1 MKKKTERYSESYSRK
16 WKSAWV
22 ILVLIFSIISIPAAG
37 EEDNTGNGTS
47 IGQSPEQ
54 VIIENDSSDS
64 SENAG
69 MSPENE
75 TEEIGDTDSKKSA
88 GPGQESTVESG
99 NGSEGEENE
108 IEAFEPG
115 TKANSDI
122 QNNDA
127 IIPESPENEPEPQE
141 EASGSAGDQEGVDK
155 GQDPDKGLNNGA
167 DNGENEAG
175 NPESRTGADN
185 GTQYGQS
192 RDDDQEPEIVE
203 ENNTDNQK
211 TRKENSDSQTGQN
224 SSAQTQE
231 TEKGGSDLQTGQH
244 NNTENQKNTTHKPV
258 PDTEVEK
265 GIENPPGEEVNPEQK
280 TGEENASGSVEEGIE
295 HETGV
300 NDDIDEQGNTEEN
313 QDTGRH
319 SGTKQQENIVKV
331 PEQKQ
336 KAGNN
341 IASSEDG
348 GANVKLKEKVE
359 NGTDNKK
366 SDLGRTDPDVRVYNR
381 AESPR
386 VAGIEERPE
395 TGVCNCTK
403 VPESKKL
410 IPEVKTIQCN
420 WAGNLGN
427 QEVKPEIKVY
437 YLANNTGNG
446 TGNETVIPEIE
457 QKESSWNNL
466 KFILSYRYSLRSF
479 YTVNESVK
487 ISYQGSETLRHE
499 NVNIYLVKAYDPGFP
514 GKTILNGTDG
524 NEDSLEEILSNNT
537 EFYVQIP
544 AVLNGDGDLPPL
556 TLGPLS
562 AGSYRVLITLA
573 GNETNKPDQEKEI
586 LLANY
591 FDVLEYRMEAKVPYT
606 IEEGENL
613 EVNLNLRNAPAR
625 TGYTYWAVLLRADT
639 CENENIPARAAVLAR
654 PVVNGVDIIRNLEA
668 GLTGNESGAG
678 KDGLKNEI
686 QNFIGKENGTI
697 SIGEEDQST
706 LSLTGMD
713 LPPGDYILF
722 AGAHE
727 KGRGLAGL
735 AQKELRISSKDSP
748 GASLSSLSETYL
760 GNISSMKSQY
770 SSFMGISSIFGISD
784 TFISEEIKP
793 HIQTKAIAHV
803 IRNPPKIP
811 SFLLGFTGTLLIG
824 LAVLRKRK

>member
-1 MKKKTERYSESYSRK
+1 MKKKTERYNKSYGRK
-16 WKSAWV
+16 WKSVLV
-22 ILVLIFSIISIPAAG
+22 ILILVFSIISVPAAG

-47 IGQSPEQ
+47 IGLSPER
-54 VIIENDSSDS
+54 IITENDSSDS
-64 SENAG
+64 SENTG
-69 MSPENE
+69 MSLTNE
-75 TEEIGDTDSKKSA
+75 TEEIGDTDSKKNA
-88 GPGQESTVESG
+88 EPGQESTVESG
-99 NGSEGEENE
+99 NGSEEEENK
-108 IEAFEPG
+108 IETLEPG
-115 TKANSDI
+115 IEANSDT

-141 EASGSAGDQEGVDK
+141 ETNNSSGDQENTDK
-155 GQDPDKGLNNGA
+155 GQEPDIGLNNETG
-167 DNGENEAG
+167 NGENEAG
-175 NPESRTGADN
+175 NPESNTETGK

-192 RDDDQEPEIVE
+192 KYDDQEPKIVE
-203 ENNTDNQK
+203 ENNTENQK

-224 SSAQTQE
+224 NSAKTQE
-231 TEKGGSDLQTGQH
+231 TGKKASDPETEQNNDAKTQETGRTKETGKESSDLQTEQH
-244 NNTENQKNTTHKPV
+244 DNTENRKNTTHKPV

-280 TGEENASGSVEEGIE
+280 
-295 HETGV
+295 
-300 NDDIDEQGNTEEN
+300 
-313 QDTGRH
+313 
-319 SGTKQQENIVKV
+319 QE
-331 PEQKQ
+331 
-336 KAGNN
+336 AGNN

-348 GANVKLKEKVE
+348 EANVKLKEKVE

-381 AESPR
+381 AESPK

-395 TGVCNCTK
+395 TRVCNCTK
-403 VPESKKL
+403 TPESKKL
-410 IPEVKTIQCN
+410 KPEIKIIQCN
-420 WAGNLGN
+420 WTGNLENKG
-427 QEVKPEIKVY
+427 VKPEIKVC
-437 YLANNTGNG
+437 YLENNTGNI
-446 TGNETVIPEIE
+446 TGDEIVIPEIE
-457 QKESSWNNL
+457 QKGSSWNNL
-466 KFILSYRYSLRSF
+466 KFILPYRYSFRSF

-487 ISYQGSETLRHE
+487 ISYQGSETLSHE
-499 NVNIYLVKAYDPGFP
+499 KVNIYLVKAYDPGFP
-514 GKTILNGTDG
+514 EKTISNGTDG

-537 EFYVQIP
+537 EFYIQIP
-544 AVLNGDGDLPPL
+544 AVLNGNGDLPPL

-562 AGSYRVLITLA
+562 AGSYQVLITLA
-573 GNETNKPDQEKEI
+573 GNETDKPDKEEEI

-625 TGYTYWAVLLRADT
+625 TGYTYWAVLVRADT
-639 CENENIPARAAVLAR
+639 FETNENIPARAAVLAR
-654 PVVNGVDIIRNLEA
+654 PVVNGVDIIRSLET

-678 KDGLKNEI
+678 KDKIRNEI
-686 QNFIGKENGTI
+686 QNLIGKESGTI

-706 LSLTGMD
+706 LSLTGID

-735 AQKELRISSKDSP
+735 VQKELRISSRDSP
-748 GASLSSLSETYL
+748 GASLSSLSGTYL
-760 GNISSMKSQY
+760 GNISSLKSQH
-770 SSFMGISSIFGISD
+770 SPFMGLSSVFGIPD

>member
-1 MKKKTERYSESYSRK
+1 
-16 WKSAWV
+16 
-22 ILVLIFSIISIPAAG
+22 
-37 EEDNTGNGTS
+37 
-47 IGQSPEQ
+47 
-54 VIIENDSSDS
+54 
-64 SENAG
+64 
-69 MSPENE
+69 
-75 TEEIGDTDSKKSA
+75 
-88 GPGQESTVESG
+88 
-99 NGSEGEENE
+99 
-108 IEAFEPG
+108 
-115 TKANSDI
+115 
-122 QNNDA
+122 
-127 IIPESPENEPEPQE
+127 
-141 EASGSAGDQEGVDK
+141 
-155 GQDPDKGLNNGA
+155 
-167 DNGENEAG
+167 
-175 NPESRTGADN
+175 
-185 GTQYGQS
+185 
-192 RDDDQEPEIVE
+192 
-203 ENNTDNQK
+203 
-211 TRKENSDSQTGQN
+211 
-224 SSAQTQE
+224 
-231 TEKGGSDLQTGQH
+231 
-244 NNTENQKNTTHKPV
+244 
-258 PDTEVEK
+258 
-265 GIENPPGEEVNPEQK
+265 
-280 TGEENASGSVEEGIE
+280 
-295 HETGV
+295 
-300 NDDIDEQGNTEEN
+300 
-313 QDTGRH
+313 
-319 SGTKQQENIVKV
+319 
-331 PEQKQ
+331 
-336 KAGNN
+336 
-341 IASSEDG
+341 
-348 GANVKLKEKVE
+348 
-359 NGTDNKK
+359 
-366 SDLGRTDPDVRVYNR
+366 
-381 AESPR
+381 
-386 VAGIEERPE
+386 
-395 TGVCNCTK
+395 
-403 VPESKKL
+403 
-410 IPEVKTIQCN
+410 
-420 WAGNLGN
+420 
-427 QEVKPEIKVY
+427 
-437 YLANNTGNG
+437 
-446 TGNETVIPEIE
+446 
-457 QKESSWNNL
+457 
-466 KFILSYRYSLRSF
+466 
-479 YTVNESVK
+479 
-487 ISYQGSETLRHE
+487 
-499 NVNIYLVKAYDPGFP
+499 
-514 GKTILNGTDG
+514 
-524 NEDSLEEILSNNT
+524 
-537 EFYVQIP
+537 IP

-793 HIQTKAIAHV
+793 HIQTKAIAEV
-803 IRNPPKIP
+803 IKNPPKIP

>member
-1 MKKKTERYSESYSRK
+1 LKKKTERYNESYGRK
-16 WKSAWV
+16 WKSVWV
-22 ILVLIFSIISIPAAG
+22 ILVLVFSIISVPAAG

-47 IGQSPEQ
+47 IGLSPER
-54 VIIENDSSDS
+54 IITENDSSDS
-64 SENAG
+64 SENTG
-69 MSPENE
+69 MSLTNE
-75 TEEIGDTDSKKSA
+75 TEEIGDTDSKKNA
-88 GPGQESTVESG
+88 EPGQESTVESG
-99 NGSEGEENE
+99 NGSEEEENK
-108 IEAFEPG
+108 IETLEPG
-115 TKANSDI
+115 IEANSDT

-141 EASGSAGDQEGVDK
+141 ETNNSSGDQENTDK
-155 GQDPDKGLNNGA
+155 GQEPDIGLNNETG
-167 DNGENEAG
+167 NGENEAG
-175 NPESRTGADN
+175 NPESNTETGK

-192 RDDDQEPEIVE
+192 KYDDQEPKIVE
-203 ENNTDNQK
+203 ENNTENQK

-224 SSAQTQE
+224 NSAKTQE
-231 TEKGGSDLQTGQH
+231 TGKKASDPETEQNNDAKTQETGRTKETGKESSDLQTEQH
-244 NNTENQKNTTHKPV
+244 DNTENRKNTTHKPV

-280 TGEENASGSVEEGIE
+280 
-295 HETGV
+295 
-300 NDDIDEQGNTEEN
+300 
-313 QDTGRH
+313 
-319 SGTKQQENIVKV
+319 QE
-331 PEQKQ
+331 
-336 KAGNN
+336 AGNN

-381 AESPR
+381 AESPK

-395 TGVCNCTK
+395 TRVCNCTK
-403 VPESKKL
+403 IPESKKL

-420 WAGNLGN
+420 WTGNLGN
-427 QEVKPEIKVY
+427 KEVKPEIKVC

-457 QKESSWNNL
+457 QKGSSWNNL

-499 NVNIYLVKAYDPGFP
+499 DVNIYLVKAYDPGFP
-514 GKTILNGTDG
+514 EKTILNGTDG

-573 GNETNKPDQEKEI
+573 GNETDKPDQEKEI

-625 TGYTYWAVLLRADT
+625 TGYTYWAVLVRADT
-639 CENENIPARAAVLAR
+639 CETNENIPARAAVLAR
-654 PVVNGVDIIRNLEA
+654 PVVNGVDIIRSLEA

-678 KDGLKNEI
+678 KDKIRNEI
-686 QNFIGKENGTI
+686 QNLIGKESGTI

-706 LSLTGMD
+706 LSLTGID

-748 GASLSSLSETYL
+748 GASLSSLSGTYL

-770 SSFMGISSIFGISD
+770 SSFMGISSIFGIPD

-793 HIQTKAIAHV
+793 HIQTKAIAKV